1 MTLTDAIN
9 KVTDE
14 AKVMKYGEYKL
25 QQLIIPV
32 IRYNQDAGRKRVN
45 SISVQLTYQDNV
57 IDRLPLDVILE
68 GDWKEVK

>member
-1 MTLTDAIN
+1 MTLTEAIN

-32 IRYNQDAGRKRVN
+32 IRYNQDASRKRVN
-45 SISVQLTYQDNV
+45 SFSVQLTYQGNV
-57 IDRLPLDVILE
+57 INKMPLDVILE
-68 GDWKEVK
+68 CDWEEVK

>member
-1 MTLTDAIN
+1 MTLTEAIN

-32 IRYNQDAGRKRVN
+32 IRYNQDANRKQVN
-45 SISVQLTYQDNV
+45 SISVQLTYRDNV
-57 IDRLPLDVILE
+57 IDRLPLDVVLE
-68 GDWKEVK
+68 GDWEEVK

>member
-1 MTLTDAIN
+1 MILTEAIN

-25 QQLIIPV
+25 QQLIVPA
-32 IRYNQDAGRKRVN
+32 IRYNQDTSRKRVN

-57 IDRLPLDVILE
+57 IDRLPLYVILE
-68 GDWKEVK
+68 GDWEEVK